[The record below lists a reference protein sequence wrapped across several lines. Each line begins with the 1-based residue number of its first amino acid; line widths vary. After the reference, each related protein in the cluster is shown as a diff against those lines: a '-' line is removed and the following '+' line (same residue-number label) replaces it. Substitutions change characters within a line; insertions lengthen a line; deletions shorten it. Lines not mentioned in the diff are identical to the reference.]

1 MQFQSDLLQVPVVRS
16 EVEDASAF
24 GAFVMNGFALGRWS
38 SFDEAA
44 SVWNGEKPVLPRA
57 YDKVGSAYEGW
68 KAAVQQL
75 IK

>member
-38 SFDEAA
+38 SFEEA
-44 SVWNGEKPVLPRA
+44 SKVWNGEKPVLPGS
-57 YDKVGSAYEGW
+57 YDKVEPYYKGW
-68 KAAVQQL
+68 ENAVRQL